1 MRRKQLPRTGFA
13 PPGRRIGLLVKLGTI
28 MLVACVLFC
37 LFDAKIQPVL
47 QQMAQYECY
56 SITVAIMNQAVSQQI
71 AQEPDLY
78 DSLYSIQTD
87 DRGVVRAV
95 LAEPSVINRVR
106 LDLAE
111 AVDQALQALPEQE
124 IYIPLGS
131 LTDYAL
137 LNDLGPD
144 WQLNLSPQ
152 GYVETEIEETAEEL
166 AINRTLYRVELV
178 LRVTINMLL
187 DGTSSSETVEHR
199 VPISSILIT
208 GETPTYYANEAD

>member
-13 PPGRRIGLLVKLGTI
+13 PPGRRIGLMVKLGTI

-166 AINRTLYRVELV
+166 AINRTLYCAELV

>member
-166 AINRTLYRVELV
+166 AINRTLYRAELV